1 MYITAEFSG
10 YYGWWNER
18 LASHRGFVGA
28 LRTVT
33 LASLAAMQAILEVRP
48 DALFIHAE
56 SSEHTHAN
64 HPDLAAEA
72 EMFNERRF
80 LTLDLI
86 CGHRISAGMYAY
98 LRENGMSE
106 AEYARLRS
114 VDLTEHFIIGHDY
127 YITNEHLLVAPE
139 IRHGAGEI
147 FGYYAVARAYHE
159 RYGLPIMH
167 TETNLAQGP
176 RGDEASKWLWKTWA
190 NIQQLR
196 REGVPICGMT
206 WYSVTDQID
215 WDVGLRWKND
225 RVNPLGLYDLDRRL
239 RPAGEAFGSSSSS
252 GVRRRCCRM
261 VRSPSWEGSTADL
274 EPRPSDR
281 TARGRVTRSV
291 AAQVERSR
299 SRHARRSR
307 PWTLNGAPAQLVRA
321 AARRAPGQGSPDV
334 AVAPRPTDEAALHG
348 RAPVWHAPVRRI
360 AHAEPPAAHGPP
372 AGHRLGFLVRRRVRV
387 RRRAPQ
393 ALEVPRPPEPSA
405 ADRAGPACARHH
417 RLPRDGPPDAL
428 ARGRLAG
435 LAASP
440 DGARPGRSGGAPARR
455 ARRERGFL
463 LRVADRSSVPVGL
476 AYRSL
481 DPEEVRAAQ
490 GILRPRVRGRRGAVL
505 VH

>member
-1 MYITAEFSG
+1 MPNAPASTPFSFYAPRTGSHPSKSRFVFASGIECSYPVIETPAGRVRRDQMAECGHYDRWREDLDLALALGCRHLRYGPPLYRIHQGPGRYDWSFTDEVMPVLREFGITPIVDLCHFGVPDWIGDFQNADWPAYFAEYARAFAARYSWVRHYTPVNEMYITAEFSG

-64 HPDLAAEA
+64 HPDLEAEA

-98 LRENGMSE
+98 LRENGMPE

-114 VDLTEHFIIGHDY
+114 VDLTEHFIIGHAY

-239 RPAGEAFGSSSSS
+239 RPAGEAFG
-252 GVRRRCCRM
+252 
-261 VRSPSWEGSTADL
+261 
-274 EPRPSDR
+274 
-281 TARGRVTRSV
+281 
-291 AAQVERSR
+291 
-299 SRHARRSR
+299 
-307 PWTLNGAPAQLVRA
+307 QLVEQWGET
-321 AARRAPGQGSPDV
+321 PLLPHGPFSIVGG
-334 AVAPRPTDEAALHG
+334 LHG
-348 RAPVWHAPVRRI
+348 
-360 AHAEPPAAHGPP
+360 
-372 AGHRLGFLVRRRVRV
+372 
-387 RRRAPQ
+387 
-393 ALEVPRPPEPSA
+393 
-405 ADRAGPACARHH
+405 
-417 RLPRDGPPDAL
+417 
-428 ARGRLAG
+428 
-435 LAASP
+435 
-440 DGARPGRSGGAPARR
+440 
-455 ARRERGFL
+455 
-463 LRVADRSSVPVGL
+463 
-476 AYRSL
+476 
-481 DPEEVRAAQ
+481 
-490 GILRPRVRGRRGAVL
+490 
-505 VH
+505 